1 LALRPLSIMPN
12 SKCRFSDNICS
23 DKNLQPMAKIRQQE
37 QTPVAQAAARY
48 LARGW
53 SVLPLRHG
61 DKRPLLRWEGL
72 QQERADAATV
82 AQWFARWPGANVGI
96 VTGEISNLI
105 VLDVDPKHGG
115 DDSLAEL
122 ERRFGTLPP
131 TVEARTGGGGRH
143 LYFTHPGGFTPN
155 CAGLVQGIDLR
166 GDGGYVVAP
175 PSLHPS
181 GQLYAWAPGR
191 TPEDIALAA
200 LPHRLLSAGHGL
212 RARHTL
218 ADWRA
223 LVHEGVGEGERN
235 STIAS
240 LTGHLLWHGVDPQVA
255 LELMLAWNRL
265 RCRPPLDDDEVARVV
280 VSITRLHEEKAP
292 PQD

>member
-1 LALRPLSIMPN
+1 MA
-12 SKCRFSDNICS
+12 CRLCTLENEPVE
-23 DKNLQPMAKIRQQE
+23 LTQ
-37 QTPVAQAAARY
+37 QTPIAQAAARY
-48 LARGW
+48 LAGGW

-61 DKRPLLRWEGL
+61 DKRPLIRWEML
-72 QQERADAATV
+72 QQARADAATV
-82 AQWFARWPGANVGI
+82 EQWFARWPNANVGI

-105 VLDVDPKHGG
+105 ALDVDPKHGG

-122 ERRFGTLPP
+122 ERRFGPLPE

-143 LYFTHPGGFTPN
+143 LYFAHPGAIAPN
-155 CAGLVQGIDLR
+155 RAGLAQGIDLR

-191 TPEDIALAA
+191 SPEEIAPAA
-200 LPHRLLSAGHGL
+200 LPRWLLFAGRGP
-212 RARHTL
+212 RAGRSL
-218 ADWRA
+218 AAWRQ
-223 LVHEGVGEGERN
+223 LVQEGVSEGERN
-235 STIAS
+235 STVAS

-265 RCRPPLDDDEVARVV
+265 RCRPPLDDEEVARVV
-280 VSITRLHEEKAP
+280 ASITHLHEAKAP
-292 PQD
+292 PPE

>member
-1 LALRPLSIMPN
+1 MELT
-12 SKCRFSDNICS
+12 
-23 DKNLQPMAKIRQQE
+23 Q
-37 QTPVAQAAARY
+37 QTPIAQAAARY
-48 LARGW
+48 LAGGW

-61 DKRPLLRWEGL
+61 DKRPLIRWEML
-72 QQERADAATV
+72 QQARADAATV
-82 AQWFARWPGANVGI
+82 EQWFARWPNANVGI

-105 VLDVDPKHGG
+105 ALDVDPKHGG

-122 ERRFGTLPP
+122 EHRFGPLPE

-143 LYFTHPGGFTPN
+143 LYFAHPGAFAPN
-155 CAGLVQGIDLR
+155 RAGLAQGIDLR

-191 TPEDIALAA
+191 SPEEIAPAA
-200 LPHRLLSAGHGL
+200 LPRWLLFAGRGP
-212 RARHTL
+212 RAGRSL
-218 ADWRA
+218 AAWRQ
-223 LVHEGVGEGERN
+223 LVQEGVSEGERN
-235 STIAS
+235 STVAS

-265 RCRPPLDDDEVARVV
+265 RCRPPLDDEEVARVV
-280 VSITRLHEEKAP
+280 ASITHLHEAKAP
-292 PQD
+292 PPE

>member
-1 LALRPLSIMPN
+1 MR
-12 SKCRFSDNICS
+12 D
-23 DKNLQPMAKIRQQE
+23 
-37 QTPVAQAAARY
+37 TPIAQAAVGY

-61 DKRPLLRWEGL
+61 DKRPLILWETL
-72 QQERADAATV
+72 QQSRADAATL
-82 AQWFARWPGANVGI
+82 AHWFDRWPDANIGI

-115 DDSLAEL
+115 DDSLSEL
-122 ERRFGTLPP
+122 EHRFGVLPE

-143 LYFTHPGGFTPN
+143 LYFTHPGTAVPN
-155 CAGLVQGIDLR
+155 RAGLAQGIDLR

-191 TPEDIALAA
+191 SPDEAALAA
-200 LPHRLLSAGHGL
+200 LPRWLFFAGRPL
-212 RARHTL
+212 RTGRPVAE
-218 ADWRA
+218 WRQ
-223 LVHEGVGEGERN
+223 LVHDGVPEGERN

-240 LTGHLLWHGVDPQVA
+240 LTGHLLWHGVDPHVV
-255 LELMLAWNRL
+255 LELMLAWNRV
-265 RCRPPLDDDEVARVV
+265 RCRPPLDDEEVARVV
-280 VSITRLHEEKAP
+280 ASITHLHEAKTP
-292 PQD
+292 PRDDDD

>member
-1 LALRPLSIMPN
+1 MAN
-12 SKCRFSDNICS
+12 SPARHRS
-23 DKNLQPMAKIRQQE
+23 L
-37 QTPVAQAAARY
+37 VAQAAASY

-53 SVLPLRHG
+53 SVLPLKRG
-61 DKRPLLRWEGL
+61 DKRPLILWETL
-72 QQERADAATV
+72 QQHHADAATL
-82 AQWFARWPGANVGI
+82 AQWFLRWPEANVGV

-122 ERRFGTLPP
+122 ERRFGKLPD

-143 LYFTHPGGFTPN
+143 LYFAHPGGLLLN
-155 CAGLVQGIDLR
+155 RAGLRQGIDLR

-181 GQLYAWAPGR
+181 GQHYAWAPACSPDEVGLAPLPRWLLFAGR
-191 TPEDIALAA
+191 GP
-200 LPHRLLSAGHGL
+200 
-212 RARHTL
+212 RARRSL

-223 LVHEGVGEGERN
+223 LVHEGVPEGERN

-255 LELMLAWNRL
+255 LELMLSWNRL
-265 RCRPPLDDDEVARVV
+265 RCRPPLDDEEVARVV
-280 VSITRLHEEKAP
+280 ASITRLHEEKTP
-292 PQD
+292 PGE